1 MMSPFL
7 QPAKL
12 IIEILSMTR
21 VLVNIPLSS
30 DIYIDYTN
38 VTRCNELHEEREK
51 LSFLSCKI
59 YAMNDISRY
68 SVKSQF
74 NAILHFVHKSNMHK
88 SSF

>member
-30 DIYIDYTN
+30 DIYISITPMSHVVMN
-38 VTRCNELHEEREK
+38 CMKKEK
-51 LSFLSCKI
+51 NLAS
-59 YAMNDISRY
+59 
-68 SVKSQF
+68 
-74 NAILHFVHKSNMHK
+74 
-88 SSF
+88 